1 MKLKIWLFL
10 SYLIFGI
17 NAKIF
22 TKFIDVKE
30 NQLKPG
36 GEEVRFKDS
45 ILRSYTPEI
54 DQNSNRFY
62 DSILSKVEISSVW
75 GRAEQTNQN

>member
-10 SYLIFGI
+10 SYLIFGV

-45 ILRSYTPEI
+45 ILRSYPPKI
-54 DQNSNRFY
+54 DQNYKTIFL
-62 DSILSKVEISSVW
+62 SILSKVKISSVW